1 MRDQFTFSR
10 TFWEAIFPLPKTV
23 QVESIMAMCAYA
35 LDDVEPVDLSP
46 MASALFMLVRPSLDI
61 AAKMSAGGKK
71 HAKRQQEAPKEAAAQ
86 KPAPEEPAPQKEPL
100 KVEPPKEPTPAEEA
114 HTAPKS
120 PPAPPKKPRAPY
132 GWVKLTDAEYERLC
146 RDLGEAEATYWIRLV
161 DEMAQSTYNKNKWKD
176 WNLTVRRA
184 AREKWGPRRATDK
197 AVARNAQYQTHD
209 SASISPLAQAAIE
222 AMLKEDAAC

>member
-10 TFWEAIFPLPKTV
+10 TFWEAISPLPKTV

-35 LDDVEPVDLSP
+35 LDDVEPDDLSP

-86 KPAPEEPAPQKEPL
+86 KPDPEAPAPEGPAPQKEP
-100 KVEPPKEPTPAEEA
+100 PKEAPSAGDASAAPA
-114 HTAPKS
+114 KR
-120 PPAPPKKPRAPY
+120 PAPPKKARAPY

-146 RDLGEAEATYWIRLV
+146 RDLGRDEATYWIQTV
-161 DEMAQSTYNKNKWKD
+161 DEMAQSTYNKNGWKD

-184 AREKWGPRRATDK
+184 AREKWGPRRGADK
-197 AVARNAQYQTHD
+197 TAARNAQYQTHD
-209 SASISPLAQAAIE
+209 SASVSPLAQAAIA
-222 AMLKEDAAC
+222 AMLEEDTAC